1 MAKDIQ
7 ILKGYCPVSKK
18 YYLLTLE
25 KFGSEYKIV
34 DMTVKSDQEAKS
46 FVSTIRQDKFVTHE
60 NLIPCDTCH
69 TRTIAS
75 CNCPKTK
82 GKCHS
87 RFFFQCCYCKNFQ
100 IVYDEISGTM
110 GEIKVGQGDVI
121 DLSKLR
127 SASGGRLEKI
137 SFAGGWDVATGRSN
151 DVDFSC
157 LLLGPS
163 SEELIFYGN
172 KSSSNQS
179 VKHYGDNLTGA
190 AGAVAGMV
198 DDDEQID
205 VDLKKV
211 SSEYNEIYFF
221 LNIYSADE
229 RGQTFNTVKNLYLRM
244 FDKDRKLLSYKIS
257 QDVGNHTGLI
267 AAKLA
272 RKGDGWEFEAIGK
285 YIKASYANDIVKMI
299 KGLKR
304 Q

>member
-1 MAKDIQ
+1 MEKDIQ

-18 YYLLTLE
+18 FYLLTLE
-25 KFGSEYKIV
+25 KFGSEYKVV

-46 FVSTIRQDKFVTHE
+46 FVSTVRQDKFVTHE
-60 NLIPCDTCH
+60 KLIPCDTCH

-82 GKCHS
+82 GKCNS

-100 IVYDEISGTM
+100 IIYDEISGAM

-121 DLSKLR
+121 DLSKLK
-127 SASGGRLEKI
+127 SACGGKLEKV
-137 SFAGGWDVATGRSN
+137 SFAGGWDVATGRDN

-163 SEELIFYGN
+163 SEEVIWYSN
-172 KSSSNQS
+172 KTSNGRS
-179 VKHYGDNLTGA
+179 VIHYGDNLTGET
-190 AGAVAGMV
+190 GYVNGMV

-211 SSEYNEIYFF
+211 SSAYNEIYFF

-229 RGQTFNTVKNLYLRM
+229 RKQTFNTIKNLYLRM
-244 FDKDRKLLSYKIS
+244 FDKETKLLSYKIS
-257 QDVGNHTGLI
+257 QDVGGHTGLI
-267 AAKLA
+267 AGKLT
-272 RKGDGWEFEAIGK
+272 RKGDGWEFKAIGK
-285 YIKASYANDIVKMI
+285 YIYASYVGDVVKEI
-299 KGLKR
+299 KRSKG

>member
-7 ILKGYCPVSKK
+7 VLKGYCPVSKK
-18 YYLLTLE
+18 YFLLTLE
-25 KFGSEYKIV
+25 KFGSQYEVV
-34 DMTVKSDQEAKS
+34 DMTVKTEAEAKK
-46 FVSTIRQDKFVTHE
+46 FVSTVSQDKFVTHS

-69 TRTIAS
+69 TRTISS

-82 GKCHS
+82 GKCNA

-127 SASGGRLEKI
+127 SASGGKLEKV
-137 SFAGGWDVATGRSN
+137 SFAGGWDVAEDDDN

-157 LLLGPS
+157 LLLGPRD
-163 SEELIFYGN
+163 EEVIYFKN
-172 KSSSNQS
+172 KVSSNGS
-179 VKHYGDNLTGA
+179 VIHYGDNLTGETSFID
-190 AGAVAGMV
+190 GMV

-205 VDLKKV
+205 VDLNKV
-211 SSEYNEIYFF
+211 DSRYNEIYFF

-229 RGQTFNTVKNLYLRM
+229 RDQTFSTVKNLYLRM
-244 FDKDRKLLSYKIS
+244 FDKNTKLLSYKIT
-257 QDVGNHTGLI
+257 QDFRGHTGLI
-267 AAKLA
+267 AGKLV
-272 RKGDGWEFEAIGK
+272 RKGTGWEFKAIGD
-285 YIKASYANDIVKMI
+285 YIYASYVYDVVRAI
-299 KGLKR
+299 KGESD